1 MLRTNERDRP
11 PSPLPLLPLKLF
23 GGFVRLVREI
33 GARRSRPTV
42 VVFLPVRVY
51 RMGDHLVTL
60 MLVGEQLLES
70 DDGADDQRD
79 LADRERLEREQGKAA
94 QRDRYQSG
102 GLQFEQQQD
111 RQQRLDDLLL
121 LSSGWNRNGSMDR

>member
-1 MLRTNERDRP
+1 MD
-11 PSPLPLLPLKLF
+11 LKLL

-33 GARRSRPTV
+33 GPRRSRPPV

-51 RMGDHLVTL
+51 RVGDHFVTL
-60 MLVGEQLLES
+60 MLVGEQLLQG

-79 LADRERLEREQGKAA
+79 LADRERLEREQGKPA
-94 QRDRYQSG
+94 QRDRYQSC

-111 RQQRLDDLLL
+111 RQQRFHDLLL
-121 LSSGWNRNGSMDR
+121 LSSSCNPNPPN